1 MTSSDLKIQAKWNE
15 TLISAYPQCV
25 DHLILDSSYGEICQV
40 SLNQNSCDSSRL
52 QSVKDKVCDNTV
64 EFGLILIN
72 EDHKDGVQN
81 VRAPALTQIQNLCS
95 GNPSVSIETSDN
107 CQAVIPKWI
116 GEPSVEYLKG
126 RRSFREVKM
135 KWRNED
141 LSGFFCLQTF
151 EVKYW
156 PRGKASRSFV
166 TSAIEAKREET
177 SEYSTMLEVDECQ
190 EYTYVIRAAKSNPS
204 VVVNHRGSFKSK
216 CKEIGSRK
224 TSSTTKKPTTS
235 TTTTTTTTTTTSTT
249 TSKSTTTTTTTTRTT
264 TSTTTPIRTTTTL
277 SSTTETTRLT
287 SMLFNPKVTT
297 ETEKTLEDLLFQDEE
312 EETPRLPKTSVES
325 FQGSVTTTVS
335 SSSEKKP
342 TEKSVE
348 IQATFNVTEAE
359 YQLMNDEPFEYIE
372 SNVEEDAKYLE
383 SAIGLPEYD
392 QGMLSILFVK
402 TQFEVLNSL
411 FQSLLKPMKCTM
423 KMLLIL
429 MNYWLEHKDPKK
441 RIQDP

>member
-1 MTSSDLKIQAKWNE
+1 
-15 TLISAYPQCV
+15 
-25 DHLILDSSYGEICQV
+25 
-40 SLNQNSCDSSRL
+40 
-52 QSVKDKVCDNTV
+52 
-64 EFGLILIN
+64 
-72 EDHKDGVQN
+72 
-81 VRAPALTQIQNLCS
+81 
-95 GNPSVSIETSDN
+95 
-107 CQAVIPKWI
+107 
-116 GEPSVEYLKG
+116 
-126 RRSFREVKM
+126 
-135 KWRNED
+135 
-141 LSGFFCLQTF
+141 
-151 EVKYW
+151 
-156 PRGKASRSFV
+156 
-166 TSAIEAKREET
+166 
-177 SEYSTMLEVDECQ
+177 
-190 EYTYVIRAAKSNPS
+190 
-204 VVVNHRGSFKSK
+204 
-216 CKEIGSRK
+216 
-224 TSSTTKKPTTS
+224 
-235 TTTTTTTTTTTSTT
+235 
-249 TSKSTTTTTTTTRTT
+249 
-264 TSTTTPIRTTTTL
+264 
-277 SSTTETTRLT
+277 
-287 SMLFNPKVTT
+287 MLFNSKVTI